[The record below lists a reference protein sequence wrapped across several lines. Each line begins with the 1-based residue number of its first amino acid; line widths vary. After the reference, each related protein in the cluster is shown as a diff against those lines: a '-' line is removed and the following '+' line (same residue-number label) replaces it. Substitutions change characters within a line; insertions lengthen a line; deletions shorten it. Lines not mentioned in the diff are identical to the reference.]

1 MRKIR
6 NFLCFFICSFHLNC
20 PTTEEQML
28 YFTIFCLFRHSFIKK
43 IEEKS
48 NGLDFFDYICIVK
61 LSEY

>member
-1 MRKIR
+1 M
-6 NFLCFFICSFHLNC
+6 
-20 PTTEEQML
+20 
-28 YFTIFCLFRHSFIKK
+28 TIFIKK